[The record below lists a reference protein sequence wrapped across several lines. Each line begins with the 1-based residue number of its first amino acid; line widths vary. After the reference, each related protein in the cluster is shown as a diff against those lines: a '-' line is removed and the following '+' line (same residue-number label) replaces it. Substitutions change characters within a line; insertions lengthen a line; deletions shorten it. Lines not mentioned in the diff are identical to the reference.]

1 MATTF
6 SPVFGSSFMPPTS
19 VRSANNR
26 QYFRLARRTRKV
38 RALYQAA
45 IGAAAGATAS
55 YTVSRVKAST
65 TEQGGKRTIE
75 TITPINRA
83 TTAGDITQLKN
94 YQIKS
99 SRISTPTKNWALKF
113 KA

>member
-1 MATTF
+1 MPTF
-6 SPVFGSSFMPPTS
+6 SPVFGGSFMPPTS

-38 RALYQAA
+38 RALYDAS
-45 IGAAAGATAS
+45 IGAAAGATA
-55 YTVSRVKAST
+55 TFTMSRVKASQ
-65 TEQGGKRTIE
+65 TEQGGKRVIE
-75 TITPINRA
+75 TTTPINRA

-94 YQIKS
+94 YLKKS
-99 SRISTPTKNWALKF
+99 SRIATPTKNWGLKF